1 MALFF
6 VIFVFILLVILAMA
20 IGVLNGREPI
30 KGSCGGLN
38 RLGMRDGECPV
49 CGDNPAKCDSNDAKS
64 TVAEKAAAL
73 TKDASR

>member
-6 VIFVFILLVILAMA
+6 VSFFFILLVIVAMA

-38 RLGMRDGECPV
+38 RLGLRDGECPV
-49 CGDNPAKCDSNDAKS
+49 CGDNPAKCDSNDANN
-64 TVAEKAAAL
+64 TMAVKAAEL
-73 TKDASR
+73 GKDASR